1 MYILFG
7 FGLSGGERAVYLIEL
22 SEYSLPATGSGSGL
36 QNIYFAVS
44 GGDVCFLQSDS
55 INDAHIFLKALATLV
70 QPQNGTYRYQG
81 QIVDFSDYRK
91 LLPFKKRIGYIG
103 QDAAMI
109 SNRTIRENLLLLR
122 YYFEN
127 SLSLTLDEYVIE
139 LCNRFDLQNKL
150 DVRPGELRPVELR
163 TVIAIRELTKSLDIL
178 LLERPEDYF
187 GHNRLDLFKEILRTN
202 IEQGHAVVFSSNDQS
217 FIDAFSNRKIRIANR
232 TLTKMP

>member
-1 MYILFG
+1 M
-7 FGLSGGERAVYLIEL
+7 IEL
-22 SEYSLPATGSGSGL
+22 SDYSLPATGSGSGL
-36 QNIYFAVS
+36 QNIYFTVS
-44 GGDVCFLQSDS
+44 GGDVCFIQSDS

-70 QPQNGTYRYQG
+70 RPENGTYRYMG
-81 QIVDFSDYRK
+81 ETIDFSDYRK

-127 SLSLTLDEYVIE
+127 SLSLALDESVIQ
-139 LCNRFDLQNKL
+139 LCNLFDLQNKL
-150 DVRPGELRPVELR
+150 DIRPGELRPVELR
-163 TVIAIRELTKSLDIL
+163 TIIAIRELTKSLDIL

-187 GHNRLDLFKEILRTN
+187 GHSRLNLFKEILKDN

-217 FIDAFSNRKIRIANR
+217 FIEAFSNRKIRIADG
-232 TLTKMP
+232 TLTKISN

>member
-1 MYILFG
+1 
-7 FGLSGGERAVYLIEL
+7 VHLIEL
-22 SEYSLPATGSGSGL
+22 SDYSLPATGSGSGL
-36 QNIYFAVS
+36 KNIYFAVS
-44 GGDVCFLQSDS
+44 GGDVCFIQSDS

-70 QPQNGTYRYQG
+70 RPENGTYRYMG
-81 QIVDFSDYRK
+81 ETIDFSDYRK

-127 SLSLTLDEYVIE
+127 SLLLELDENVVQ
-139 LCNRFDLQNKL
+139 LCNLFNLQNKL
-150 DVRPGELRPVELR
+150 DLRPGELRPVELR
-163 TVIAIRELTKSLDIL
+163 TAIAIRELTKSLDIL

-187 GHNRLDLFKEILRTN
+187 GHSRLDLFNEILKDN

-217 FIDAFSNRKIRIANR
+217 FIEAFSNRQLRIADG
-232 TLTKMP
+232 TLTKIP

>member
-1 MYILFG
+1 M
-7 FGLSGGERAVYLIEL
+7 YLIEL
-22 SEYSLPATGSGSGL
+22 SDYSLPATGSGNGL

-44 GGDVCFLQSDS
+44 GGDVCFIQSES

-70 QPQNGTYRYQG
+70 RPETGTYRYMG
-81 QIVDFSDYRK
+81 EIIDFSDYRQ

-127 SLSLTLDEYVIE
+127 SLSLALDEDVVR
-139 LCNRFDLQNKL
+139 LCNLFDLQSKL
-150 DVRPGELRPVELR
+150 DIRPGELRPVELR
-163 TVIAIRELTKSLDIL
+163 TAIAIRELTKSLDIL

-187 GHNRLDLFKEILRTN
+187 GHSRLDLFNEILKDN
-202 IEQGHAVVFSSNDQS
+202 IEQGHAVVFSSNDQN
-217 FIDAFSNRKIRIANR
+217 FIEAFSNRQVRIADG
-232 TLTKMP
+232 TLTKIS